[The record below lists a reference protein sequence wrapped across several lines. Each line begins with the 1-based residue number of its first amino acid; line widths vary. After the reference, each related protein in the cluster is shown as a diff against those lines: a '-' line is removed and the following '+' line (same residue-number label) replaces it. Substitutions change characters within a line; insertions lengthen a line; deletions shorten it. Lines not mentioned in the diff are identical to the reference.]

1 MRKYLSLFLT
11 LLIVSASVPTFAMS
25 VEESE
30 AAGLRDMRAQAENT
44 DAPKWNEYVPAK
56 YQNPRTDFS
65 KGKSIAELSA
75 GIVLTDLL
83 ITAPIGIPMICH
95 STTKLK
101 NVGWAQ
107 RKAKFFE
114 GLEEAEKIT
123 DDNERQLYY
132 DKLLQNCKM
141 TEKKHQAQLQRN
153 ANKENNAK
161 VKEVKELEK
170 EQKK

>member
-1 MRKYLSLFLT
+1 
-11 LLIVSASVPTFAMS
+11 
-25 VEESE
+25 
-30 AAGLRDMRAQAENT
+30 
-44 DAPKWNEYVPAK
+44 
-56 YQNPRTDFS
+56 
-65 KGKSIAELSA
+65 
-75 GIVLTDLL
+75 
-83 ITAPIGIPMICH
+83 MICH

-107 RKAKFFE
+107 RKAKFFD

-141 TEKKHQAQLQRN
+141 TEKKHQEQLRRN
-153 ANKENNAK
+153 ANKKNNEK
-161 VKEVKELEK
+161 VKEVRELEK